1 MRREKLDEEFT
12 NLKKTSNLPSG
23 YPTILI
29 VVVVQVAGVGKPRHT
44 VPPPALS
51 PEHAPTRPVQRK
63 RGEEKKKGGRPDS
76 NCKPLETKKNCLAH
90 LCEACHP

>member
-12 NLKKTSNLPSG
+12 NLKKPSNLPSG

-29 VVVVQVAGVGKPRHT
+29 VVVVQVAGAGKPRHT

-63 RGEEKKKGGRPDS
+63 RGGGKKRTAVTRTRTANPRKQ
-76 NCKPLETKKNCLAH
+76 KKTV
-90 LCEACHP
+90 